1 MGYFYAIAAS
11 LLFGMNGS
19 VAKVIMQAGL
29 SPTQLTMFRTIGI
42 FVISGIVLTIIERG
56 ALRISARQLGIMAIL
71 GVVGVAILQASYAFA
86 VQLMPVGIALLIEY
100 LAVLFVPMVAFVF
113 FKEKV
118 RARLWVAIG
127 LVLVGLA
134 VVAQIWSG
142 TLNGLGLAM
151 ALVAAVALTVYFV
164 VGEHQLGST
173 SPLAVLFWSSGFA
186 MVFWGIFSGWWEVN
200 PAILVTP
207 VSLSGNL
214 ASVVLPLW
222 VPLAWSVSMGSFM
235 PFLLS
240 FSAIRRLSATTAG
253 VIATSEGLFAF
264 TVAWLWLG
272 EAFTPLQIVG
282 AAVVTAG
289 IVLAQTS
296 RAGKIVDPELSMT
309 LLIPD
314 KERRREADEATTP

>member
-1 MGYFYAIAAS
+1 MD
-11 LLFGMNGS
+11 
-19 VAKVIMQAGL
+19 AGL
-29 SPTQLTMFRTIGI
+29 SPTQLTMFRTLGTFI
-42 FVISGIVLTIIERG
+42 ISGILLLLFERQ
-56 ALRISARQLGIMAIL
+56 ALRISRRQLGIMAIL

-100 LAVLFVPMVAFVF
+100 LAVLFVPVIAFF
-113 FKEKV
+113 FFSEKV
-118 RARLWVAIG
+118 RPRLWIAIG

-134 VVAQIWSG
+134 FVAQIWSG
-142 TLNGLGLAM
+142 TLNPLGLIM
-151 ALVAAVALTVYFV
+151 ALVAASSLTVYFL

-173 SPLAVLFWSSGFA
+173 SPLAVLFWSTGFA
-186 MVFWGIFSGWWEVN
+186 AVFWLIFSGWWEIQ
-200 PAILVTP
+200 PGILATP

-214 ASVVLPLW
+214 SAVVLPLW
-222 VPLAWSVSMGSFM
+222 IPLAWCVAMGSFV

-253 VIATSEGLFAF
+253 VIATSEVIFAF

-272 EAFTPLQIVG
+272 ENLNLLQIVG

-296 RAGKIVDPELSMT
+296 RAGKLLDPELSIT
-309 LLIPD
+309 AAI
-314 KERRREADEATTP
+314 ADDNPAQR